1 MKNNTQKRNVSQILL
16 DALDNATKLYD
27 NYKNMEAT
35 DIKSEIAIWNTT
47 ATIAKTY
54 IDNEKLERRIVS
66 FIKYD
71 KVLIDENK

>member
-1 MKNNTQKRNVSQILL
+1 MKNNAQKRNVSQILL

-35 DIKSEIAIWNTT
+35 DIKSEIAILNTT

>member
-35 DIKSEIAIWNTT
+35 DIKSEIAILNTT

>member
-35 DIKSEIAIWNTT
+35 DIKSEIAILNTT
-47 ATIAKTY
+47 ATIAKAY

>member
-1 MKNNTQKRNVSQILL
+1 
-16 DALDNATKLYD
+16 
-27 NYKNMEAT
+27 MEAT
-35 DIKSEIAIWNTT
+35 DIKSEIAILNTT